1 MADNTEDLN
10 PDFTAYSGAKPTPST
25 NPANP
30 SYTSQ
35 DGRKIY
41 LQFDDA
47 DSTGLSP
54 STGTQLR
61 FSVTKIYGGTA
72 TTVTPSST
80 AINSSAPK
88 TLILNLRAADR
99 IVDAY
104 YNAAGVVTSTMFV
117 KVSYSTTAFGATVP
131 YLGDNDN
138 TRSLVDSFV
147 GFGVSNRTVE
157 ANGPVLIGATSSFDG
172 TKITTIF
179 REATP
184 PLLPYSGISG
194 FAVSQSGI
202 GITITSAYVLDPTSA
217 VDGKKVVLNLS
228 SPLAINT
235 GSNPVTIS
243 YITPSSNVLTDST
256 VLRNQAVAFTG
267 FGVSNVT
274 AETTKPFIISAS
286 TNSGSIGR
294 TVFLVM
300 SERTLPSSPS
310 GFTILKNNASVSFA
324 STASTTSY
332 LSNTVTQYNF
342 GLIGTTFNNEDVIT
356 LNYVKPTSNFV
367 YDLSANA
374 NTLDSLTSVVYVTN
388 LLTDGTAPTIKQTS
402 CYVDKNGFDLY
413 LAFNEYSSPPLLPA
427 SGISGFRVFV
437 NGVASPVKTAISI
450 NTAQNNNQVK
460 LTLYTKIH
468 KSDVVRVGYRQN
480 VPVTVNS
487 LRDSSSNYVASFEP
501 ISITNN
507 TTDNSSGFF
516 DPLEWD
522 NNISLALGSG
532 GNNGSGSLSSF
543 GNGDNFFDSFQEVF
557 SKEERYP
564 SASVILD
571 THPPYGTVMFN
582 RNQFSDDP
590 GIKIHEFAAFG
601 EEDTSST
608 TISDYNLTYLLTGW
622 EYMSNADQT
631 ISQVS
636 FKLKK
641 SGIIANSGDK
651 IEFLLYSNDE
661 PGTLVGK
668 IGEIIYGDLTN
679 TYKTFTFSPS
689 NLSLTGS
696 TNYWFVIS
704 LASLPISNTGTA
716 SVFTAQVTQTDGV
729 LAYYDPDLAK
739 WIKTL
744 GVSGYVSITS
754 SNINGTPL
762 GCRDI
767 MLDILENPVRDA
779 ITFGGSSDESLYET
793 IGDTQFNYIVKK
805 LNKITDINGNKVYPS
820 VVNIVVGATAALPKN
835 YSIEV
840 KENPSDEWMS
850 VFDTIADEDT
860 YEFLDYKFDEP
871 KQLCQIRLAYRGDY
885 FSVDKTGTLTLAVR
899 DDLSNVVSAQ
909 ISHFS
914 DFRDAVDFPNADV
927 RGFIGARQ
935 GITEYSNYNISNS
948 AGLWQGQ
955 TTYGTADGISSIQFG
970 NKIIFASNN
979 NVCFYYQNEI
989 KTIYNTLNLG
999 LTGHVSCFA
1008 IFKNKVYL
1016 GTTNGMVYSSYN
1028 GEFWTAVNAKD
1039 PLNLAEYKYLKP
1051 IKTMTALGKFL
1062 FIGTS
1067 KGSTNY
1073 STVYTY
1079 DGKSIVSLMDFD
1091 SAEITSS
1098 AAFAN
1103 YVYFGMG
1110 DGHGSSTSSIY
1121 RYNNSEWDKI
1131 LASDA
1136 DSVDALVYSTAKNS
1150 LIAGFSG
1157 GQIWIL
1163 PFDSNN
1169 DATSWSLWYETYAD
1183 NFYAITNDTGG
1194 NYLFAASSNGL
1205 YGYFKSLDQFKLITT
1220 FKSITPNINYNVR
1233 TYDSFAQSFSTSMTD
1248 IMSYNSIVYDV
1259 YQNFNEDYFTTD
1271 PYTNFTT
1278 YGYIKAE
1285 YSGTYAFRL
1294 TTGLGVQVYINDDLV
1309 IDEFNELASAQTYD
1323 ASKTFTVTAG
1333 EYIKL
1338 KIFGASGAT
1347 TVDYSFKL
1355 YWNYTDGEDGY
1366 EIIPATQ
1373 FYRSNEVRAVWN
1385 SLLDFAGVG
1394 SDGNVYLFDPSF
1406 YETKIRR
1413 VYARFKDEAGNIH
1426 GIVLPGKT
1434 APYPVIQDKITQD
1447 LKTVNGAKV
1456 SSGKIFQLKQSDALV
1471 LSTRAIYTPRLTN
1484 YSVYAPDRKV
1494 RASGYWEVQPFY
1506 IPSLSQ
1512 WGNLTALVLNKYGLN
1527 DTDGLDAGT
1536 EVRVYVK
1543 SGNSRDNVLA
1553 SDYGS
1558 PYILSYVNNSLVP
1571 TTLESFNIPLQTF
1584 GGKWLQYK
1592 IELVSATKNL
1602 SPELSAV
1609 TITYSAATGSY
1620 FYTKMFDA
1628 ADYSADV
1635 VAPKFRR
1642 GLLTSNQLENNG
1654 TITYGYTTD
1663 DTASNTYDFSKY
1675 IEITPNKTFELS
1687 TPSSK
1692 IRFAIM
1698 FTAVGA
1704 TPSVVYD
1711 WGVQLDAGSADLK
1724 MMPGL

>member
-1 MADNTEDLN
+1 MADNTE
-10 PDFTAYSGAKPTPST
+10 DFTAYSGAKPTPST
-25 NPANP
+25 NPLNP
-30 SYTSQ
+30 SYTSG

-61 FSVTKIYGGTA
+61 FSVTKLYGGLA

-80 AINSSAPK
+80 TINSAYPK
-88 TLILNLRAADR
+88 TLILNLSSANK

-104 YNAAGVVTSTMFV
+104 YNTSGVAVSVMTV

-138 TRSLVDSFV
+138 TRSLVDTFV
-147 GFGVSNRTVE
+147 GFGVSNRTIE
-157 ANGPVLIGATSSFDG
+157 TNGPVLIGATSSYDG
-172 TKITTIF
+172 STITTIF

-184 PLLPYSGISG
+184 PLFPYSGIAG
-194 FAVSQSGI
+194 FAVSQAGI

-217 VDGKKVVLNLS
+217 TNGKKVVLNLS
-228 SPLAINT
+228 SPLAIDT
-235 GSNPVTIS
+235 GSNAVTLS
-243 YITPSSNVLTDST
+243 YITPSANILTDST
-256 VLRNQAVAFTG
+256 LLRNQAVAFSG
-267 FGVSNVT
+267 FAVSNIT
-274 AETTKPFIISAS
+274 AETTKPYLISAS

-294 TVFLVM
+294 TVFLVV
-300 SERTLPSSPS
+300 SERTLPNSPS
-310 GFTILKNNASVSFA
+310 GFTVYKNNASVSFA

-332 LSNTVTQYNF
+332 LSNIVTQYNF

-374 NTLDSLTSVVYVTN
+374 NTLDSLSSVLYVTN
-388 LLTDGTAPTIKQTS
+388 SLTDVTAPTVKQAS
-402 CYVDKNGFDLY
+402 CYVDKNGFDIY
-413 LAFNEYSSPPLLPA
+413 VVFDEYSSPPLLPA
-427 SGISGFRVFV
+427 SAISGFRVFV
-437 NGVASPVKTAISI
+437 NGAASPTKTAVAI
-450 NTAQNNNQVK
+450 NNTQNNNQVK
-460 LTLYTKIH
+460 ISLYSKIH
-468 KSDVVRVGYRQN
+468 KNDIVTIGYRQDS
-480 VPVTVNS
+480 PTTAYS
-487 LRDSSSNYVASFEP
+487 LRDSSNNYVASFRP
-501 ISITNN
+501 LTITNN
-507 TTDNSSGFF
+507 TADNSSGFF

-522 NNISLALGSG
+522 ANITLALSDGGNIGSG
-532 GNNGSGSLSSF
+532 GLSSF
-543 GNGDNFFDSFQEVF
+543 GNGDDFFDSFQEVF

-582 RNQFSDDP
+582 RNQYSDDP

-601 EEDTSST
+601 EEDTGST
-608 TISDYNLTYLLTGW
+608 IITDYNITHLLTGW

-641 SGIIANSGDK
+641 SGTIANSGDK
-651 IEFLLYSNDE
+651 IEFLLYSNEE

-668 IGEIIYGDLTN
+668 IGEIIYGDLTDS
-679 TYKTFTFSPS
+679 YKTFTFTPS
-689 NLSLTGS
+689 SLSLTGS

-704 LASLPISNTGTA
+704 LAALPLSNSGTA
-716 SVFTAQVTQTDGV
+716 SVYTAQVAQTDGV
-729 LAYYDPDLAK
+729 LAYYDEDLAK

-762 GCRDI
+762 SGRDI

-779 ITFGGSSDESLYET
+779 VTFGGSSDENAYET

-805 LNKITDINGNKVYPS
+805 LNKITDVNGNKVYPS
-820 VVNIVVGATAALPKN
+820 VVNIVVGASSSIPKN

-840 KENPSDEWMS
+840 KENPSDEWMP
-850 VFDTIADEDT
+850 VFDTISDEDT

-927 RGFIGARQ
+927 RGFVGARQ

-979 NVCFYYQNEI
+979 AVCFYYQNEI

-999 LTGHVSCFA
+999 TTGHVSCFA

-1028 GEFWTAVNAKD
+1028 GEFWTALNAKD
-1039 PLNLAEYKYLKP
+1039 PLDLAEYKYLKP
-1051 IKTMTALGKFL
+1051 INTMVAFGKYL
-1062 FIGTS
+1062 FIGSS
-1067 KGSTNY
+1067 KGTTDY
-1073 STVYTY
+1073 STVYTF
-1079 DGKSIVSLMDFD
+1079 DGKSIIPNMDFD
-1091 SAEITSS
+1091 SSEITSS

-1110 DGHGSSTSSIY
+1110 NGYNSATSSIY

-1131 LASDA
+1131 LASDS
-1136 DSVDALVYSTAKNS
+1136 DSVDALVYCSATNS
-1150 LIAGFSG
+1150 LVAGFSG
-1157 GQIWIL
+1157 GQIWSL

-1169 DATSWSLWYETYAD
+1169 DGSSWSLWYETYAD
-1183 NFYAITNDTGG
+1183 NFYSITNDTGG

-1220 FKSITPNINYNVR
+1220 FKSITPNLNYNVR
-1233 TYDSFAQSFSTSMTD
+1233 TYDSFAQSFSADMID
-1248 IMSYNSIVYDV
+1248 MMSYNSIVYDAWTTALN
-1259 YQNFNEDYFTTD
+1259 QDYFATD
-1271 PYTNFTT
+1271 PYTNFTLN
-1278 YGYIKAE
+1278 GYIKAE

-1309 IDEFNELASAQTYD
+1309 IDKFNAITSAQTYD

-1333 EYIKL
+1333 EYIK
-1338 KIFGASGAT
+1338 IQVFGANAAT
-1347 TVDYSFKL
+1347 TIDYSFKL
-1355 YWNYTDGEDGY
+1355 YWNYTNGEDGY
-1366 EIIPATQ
+1366 EIIPASQ
-1373 FYRSNEVRAVWN
+1373 FYRSNQVRAVWN
-1385 SLLDFAGVG
+1385 SLLNFAGVG
-1394 SDGNVYLFDPSF
+1394 SDGNVYTFDPSF
-1406 YETKIRR
+1406 YETKVRR

-1471 LSTRAIYTPRLTN
+1471 LSTRAIYTPRLSN
-1484 YSVYAPDRKV
+1484 YSIYAPDRKV
-1494 RASGYWEVQPFY
+1494 RVNGYWEVQPFY

-1512 WGNLTALVLNKYGLN
+1512 WGSLTALVLNKYGLN
-1527 DTDGLDAGT
+1527 DLEGLDAGT

-1543 SGNSRDNVLA
+1543 SGTSRDNVL
-1553 SDYGS
+1553 SSNYGD
-1558 PYILSYVNNSLVP
+1558 PFILSYINNSLVP
-1571 TTLESFNIPLQTF
+1571 TTLESFSIPLQTF

-1592 IELVSATKNL
+1592 VELISATKNL

-1609 TITYSAATGSY
+1609 TITYTAATGSF

-1628 ADYSADV
+1628 ANYSSDI

-1654 TITYGYTTD
+1654 TITYGYTLD
-1663 DTASNTYDFSKY
+1663 DSATSTYDFSKY
-1675 IEITPNKTFELS
+1675 VEITPNKTFELN

-1711 WGVQLDAGSADLK
+1711 WGVQLDAGKADLK